1 MPSPS
6 QYAVIGT
13 LFLGLVSTNPLLIP
27 AGDHSPGALVA
38 RKFTQGSHIDD
49 SHYQTVLTEYS
60 AGQNIATKAKTLI
73 DEDDYHYELFI
84 PSKYQSEDHA
94 NEYNNNFLTKF
105 IALGDD
111 DGYTVTIDYIGT
123 ANDPKCQESAQ
134 EGYKPYAYT
143 EDQTIT
149 LCDAFF
155 AQPATSDMTCDNT
168 YLDEYET
175 GAMTLLHEFTHLSPA
190 YFSLTTSPSP
200 PFNDYVYGS
209 SNCVSL
215 ATDPSTVEQ
224 AIVNADN
231 WMFVTLGAYWSDK
244 CGKTIEPDDPE
255 DGFYAGIDGQPAGC
269 LPGAQNQWIMSAGG
283 SCSASGVASNS
294 QTSGGPGG
302 CGIPNTGGENGV
314 NVADCWVLPQGV
326 TAVEMTLAVTNA
338 TQVRPSLSSLPYQ
351 SFCSPQISIQPFKL
365 DPSLDFITCNKTNS
379 NPTNRV
385 STPTTT

>member
-1 MPSPS
+1 MLSMLSPP
-6 QYAVIGT
+6 QYAAAVSFFIG
-13 LFLGLVSTNPLLIP
+13 LASANPLLAP
-27 AGDHSPGALVA
+27 AGDASPGSLVA
-38 RKFTQGSHIDD
+38 RKFVQGSHIDD

-60 AGQNIATKAKTLI
+60 AGQDIATKAKTLI
-73 DEDDYHYELFI
+73 DEDNYYYELFI

-105 IALGDD
+105 IALGNDQD
-111 DGYTVTIDYIGT
+111 YTVTIDYIGT
-123 ANDPKCQESAQ
+123 SNDPKCQQSSQ
-134 EGYKPYAYT
+134 PGYKPYAYT
-143 EDQTIT
+143 EGTTIT
-149 LCDAFF
+149 MCDAFF
-155 AQPATSDMTCDNT
+155 SQPATSAMTCDNS

-190 YFSLTTSPSP
+190 YFSLTTSPNP

-215 ATDPSTVEQ
+215 ASGRSTADQ

-244 CGKTIEPDDPE
+244 CKKQIEPDDPDE
-255 DGFYAGIDGQPAGC
+255 GVYAGIDGQVAGC
-269 LPGAQNQWIMSAGG
+269 LPGDTNQWLMSAGG

-302 CGIPNTGGENGV
+302 CGIPNTGGMNGA

-326 TAVEMTLAVTNA
+326 SAVEMTLAVTNA
-338 TQVRPSLSSLPYQ
+338 TQVRRAIPPFQFL
-351 SFCSPQISIQPFKL
+351 QP
-365 DPSLDFITCNKTNS
+365 S
-379 NPTNRV
+379 NPV
-385 STPTTT
+385 HHSIC